1 MTTAF
6 GQSRLH
12 LVLMAGVFLFAL
24 KPCVTFGQSQTDAH
38 LVSAAQDPLD
48 SGMIELGSSD
58 APDNSPNV
66 VAEIPFD
73 YSTTTGAVAPYGAPP
88 AHWLRL
94 HTSLTDYLLDFQN
107 RQSDK
112 EIEILRHHRCLGN
125 CTPVVVAGAQARLSF
140 LAAATNTED
149 KFPYLGRF
157 PTDFGGDTATD
168 ARILQA
174 NTHLTAYVAPAVSA
188 YGELLF
194 SDVFTFGDFKQGSL
208 QVRQAY
214 AIIGDLDTTPFYFYL
229 GKKNIGYGDFST
241 LSPFTQSVT
250 WHYFAALAEGI
261 GIGYHDQAWDISLAA
276 INGGRGIRLNDST
289 ERGKLNNLA
298 ANALWKRG
306 TSGGNRLQLGMG
318 FLLGTIY
325 DGFTAEHLDTN
336 QFGTDYNSAWD
347 VNGRLDVGCWTL
359 AGEFVSTT
367 SSWPVTGALVS
378 AYHAELAYW
387 LSRTGQPSYF
397 SVSWS
402 AGDQGPDGSEF
413 EFNRQLVVGYSREF
427 HPRCR
432 VSAEYV
438 RSMGFAPLINITT
451 VSDRDVA
458 QDSLV
463 LGMTIVL

>member
-1 MTTAF
+1 MIPQMAILNTSRLLFFLIAAF
-6 GQSRLH
+6 CSLELQVGVILGQSH
-12 LVLMAGVFLFAL
+12 LDDVAS
-24 KPCVTFGQSQTDAH
+24 TFEP
-38 LVSAAQDPLD
+38 AAAV
-48 SGMIELGSSD
+48 GTELGTVTDLDQGDAWSTPVLESSHR
-58 APDNSPNV
+58 ASP
-66 VAEIPFD
+66 
-73 YSTTTGAVAPYGAPP
+73 S
-88 AHWLRL
+88 HWLRL
-94 HTSLTDYLLDFQN
+94 DTSLTNRLLDFQN

-112 EIEILRHHRCLGN
+112 EIEILQHHRCLGA
-125 CTPVVVAGAQARLSF
+125 CTPVVVAGAQSRLSF

-157 PTDFGGDTATD
+157 PTDFSGDTATD
-168 ARILQA
+168 ARLLQA
-174 NTHLTAYVAPAVSA
+174 NAHLTGYVAPAVSV

-214 AIIGDLDTTPFYFYL
+214 AILGDLDTAPYYFYL
-229 GKKNIGYGDFST
+229 GKKNLGFGDFST
-241 LSPFTQSVT
+241 LSPFTQAVT

-261 GIGYHDQAWDISLAA
+261 GVGFHDQTWDLTLAA

-298 ANALWKRG
+298 ANASWQHR
-306 TSGGNRLQLGMG
+306 TSHCNRIQLGVS

-325 DGFTAEHLDTN
+325 DGLIAEHLDVN
-336 QFGTDYNSAWD
+336 QFGADYNSAWD
-347 VNGRLDVGCWTL
+347 VNGRWDRGHWTL
-359 AGEFVSTT
+359 AGEFASTT
-367 SSWPVTGALVS
+367 GSWPVTGTLVS
-378 AYHAELAYW
+378 AYRAELAYW
-387 LSRTGQPSYF
+387 MSRTTRPSYL

-402 AGDQGPDGSEF
+402 AGDQGPDGAEF
-413 EFNRQLVVGYSREF
+413 EFNRQLVIGYSKQF
-427 HPRCR
+427 HQRCR

-438 RSMGFAPLINITT
+438 RSIGFAPLINLTT